1 MNALKQGIKVES
13 EHRGTVR
20 FLRQALAKGRKV
32 SDKAVFARIA
42 KDHLKEDPKYYE
54 KLKLVE
60 GKK

>member
-1 MNALKQGIKVES
+1 MNALKRGAKVES

-20 FLRQALAKGRKV
+20 FLRQALKEGKKV
-32 SDKAVFARIA
+32 PDKAIFARIA

-60 GKK
+60 GR